1 MNGRA
6 PAFDLDE
13 HDVLAVDHDV
23 SALVDA
29 VQFDE
34 WHETIVA

>member
-1 MNGRA
+1 
-6 PAFDLDE
+6 
-13 HDVLAVDHDV
+13 VLAVDHDV